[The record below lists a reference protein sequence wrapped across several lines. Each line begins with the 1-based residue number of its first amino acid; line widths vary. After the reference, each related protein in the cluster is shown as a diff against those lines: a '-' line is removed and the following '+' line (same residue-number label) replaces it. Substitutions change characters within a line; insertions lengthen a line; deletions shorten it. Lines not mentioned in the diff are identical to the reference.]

1 MRFIGAHN
9 QKEIDMTITADPA
22 IAQAA
27 NKAKFFTPE
36 EQAEIDQLRQDIWMM
51 ERADLQ
57 RFARQE
63 GLAQGEAK
71 GAHQAQ
77 LETARRMIAL
87 GLPTDTIAEA
97 TQLTPAEIIALG

>member
-1 MRFIGAHN
+1 
-9 QKEIDMTITADPA
+9 MTITADPA

-27 NKAKFFTPE
+27 GKVKFFTAE

-51 ERADLQ
+51 EQVDRQ
-57 RFARQE
+57 RYAREDGIKEGLAQ

-71 GAHQAQ
+71 GARDTQ

-87 GLPTDTIAEA
+87 GLPTDTIAKA
-97 TQLTPAEIIALG
+97 TELTSEEITALA